1 VLSFTCDHASPPRMI
16 FPMLGEPAR
25 ASPTQKPTS
34 GEGGAKGEEK
44 RGRFANPTILS
55 YLSRR
60 QVSDPIHL
68 PPHRR
73 CLRLRRLPR
82 EAVQRLARRLSR
94 CSPRG
99 VKKGQYA
106 FIYLIS
112 AGRRR
117 WRECTGSYSAAP
129 DPLDVPTPGYTLGLI
144 SPAHSAHAH
153 ALHMLHMCAMPV
165 RRFSFGKLSQQ
176 PLPEPLELSVSRV
189 RPHGRSSGSPPAR
202 L

>member
-1 VLSFTCDHASPPRMI
+1 MAKAALDIESVVLPSSKANSKVWGKI
-16 FPMLGEPAR
+16 FSQNL
-25 ASPTQKPTS
+25 
-34 GEGGAKGEEK
+34 
-44 RGRFANPTILS
+44 NLN
-55 YLSRR
+55 
-60 QVSDPIHL
+60 
-68 PPHRR
+68 
-73 CLRLRRLPR
+73 
-82 EAVQRLARRLSR
+82 
-94 CSPRG
+94 
-99 VKKGQYA
+99 
-106 FIYLIS
+106 

-165 RRFSFGKLSQQ
+165 RRFSFGKRSQQ